1 VCVEA
6 VAGSVFA
13 SLFQELARDLFE
25 LVAIVLFNE
34 ALAESS
40 PVDVANVVFA
50 WICAELGAGRK
61 MLDLVWTNS
70 KLLA

>member
-1 VCVEA
+1 MCVEA

-40 PVDVANVVFA
+40 PVDVANVGFT